1 MTGKKVPY
9 FCTFVLRIIKNQKD
23 MKKLLTILFA
33 LMLVTTASAA
43 TKALFLTGGQ
53 SNTDGRLAASTLP
66 SYLQSAN
73 NYCLA
78 CNQWP
83 YEEERLGVFYPYF
96 PTSGTLGQYGK
107 WAYDAV
113 TYYYIGQALQ
123 ETFYVAKTSYGG
135 TSIHPGV
142 SNSGGMV
149 NNAPFIEGYGSGYHW
164 SADPTFLAE
173 TSIAGTNFVKN
184 ETTYTGQSM
193 LLAWI
198 ANIDAAIDA
207 ITAQG
212 DTPDIKA
219 MIWHQGES
227 DRNAGV
233 YYDNLKAMVKYVRD
247 HLVEKT
253 GESKYATLPF
263 FCGTIPHAS
272 SLYSSAVE
280 KAFFTLED
288 EDANFHVIDLRDL
301 TMLSDTKHFDAP
313 SSELFGKRLYNS
325 MIDEGIIS
333 GDKLDVEYAQVDYSD
348 FGTDE
353 YIGETKTW
361 NFNAYTS
368 NLITST
374 TIQDNLYLHSNNS
387 NSRCF
392 LSQSSAVS
400 SVTFADGTEVN
411 VSRVLTSNN
420 GGSHQWSPSD
430 IVDTYN
436 ASKRFTLTVAANT
449 LYPGRFSVM
458 MSIPSATSEATKTA
472 KLIFNGKVVKELTFT
487 SNVPQELYFD
497 ATAAGTFYMYSESQ
511 FSLYAVRYV
520 PMVDRTSQ
528 RTITTDA
535 DGYAPFGNI
544 TGANLGL
551 PAGLTAW
558 AVAPSEESNEKVDMT
573 QLLGVDKGTAALLQ
587 GAPSTEY
594 VLPFAWNPQE
604 YEGENDM
611 TAQQTTDDIEETSG
625 EDFINYTFANK
636 QFTKVSTPV
645 NVAAGSA
652 YLSISNGVA
661 HCANSTLTFDEPEG
675 DAETTTDH
683 DFGTEVVV
691 SEAKTWTL
699 ESMTVPVYNGER
711 LSEYNGLYCY
721 TGGSNNR
728 SWKVT
733 GMTSTELS
741 FSDNAKATVT
751 KFYNLTNDY
760 ASTWSDPTVATTM
773 TAAGKNFGDYFAI
786 NALYPGTFYVLVSSS
801 SEIEREHRIYF
812 NGTKA
817 ATVTTNSTDVVELK
831 YTATEP
837 GTFVYFCG
845 RGNSR
850 VYAFRFVPTTDN
862 TALRQVTMNSEG
874 YATFTNIALAPLTL
888 PEGLEAYA
896 LLPGD
901 IDDDVTKKVSA
912 NVIGKGEAVLLK
924 GTANE
929 TYTLTIDNTQES
941 DVDAEN
947 LLAPV
952 LAWHKPLANNT
963 ETGNAQYVFDG
974 IQFNKADGK
983 TKVYQKQAIL
993 SVPMAN
999 VMTNYAVVKLTP
1011 SVVEYDFI
1019 DAYTL
1024 FGNDEVV
1031 TQEITW
1037 LTENMTTP
1045 GSDGVVQQ
1053 LNGLYGRGQSGSNN
1067 RSFFKA
1073 NGNGSATF
1081 SDGTAVNWTSHLYI
1095 NTGYSGAWSLSAS
1108 THANNTTCGDY
1119 LAINAGVAGTFYVL
1133 FSSKDASGDCTL
1145 DLYYEGTKAASATST
1160 GSGDIQEIKYDV
1172 TAAGTLL
1179 LDCRNTC
1186 RVYALRFVPSENKGV
1201 YNRVTPI
1208 GWGSMSLPYPA
1219 VVPDGT
1225 CVYYV
1230 SDYEDAEE
1238 TGTLTLTKVEAGGV
1252 IPAKQGFLFN
1262 GVKGLYRFE
1271 KSMTSGSWTDNML
1284 VGTAD
1289 VALTGYNSASATD
1302 PIYVLASLD
1311 ANAVGFKKFTG
1322 TSIAQYKAY
1331 LQLGTTATARAFRI
1345 EIEGETTDISA
1356 ALNDRKM
1363 INDKVFYNLQ
1373 GQQVAQPTKGLYIVN
1388 GKKVIVK

>member
-1 MTGKKVPY
+1 M
-9 FCTFVLRIIKNQKD
+9 
-23 MKKLLTILFA
+23 A
-33 LMLVTTASAA
+33 MLSVQAA

-53 SNTDGRLAASTLP
+53 SNTDGRLYSTTLP
-66 SYLQSAN
+66 AYLQSAN
-73 NYCLA
+73 ANCLVSYHA
-78 CNQWP
+78 A
-83 YEEERLGVFYPYF
+83 YSESRLGKFYAYF
-96 PTSGTLGQYGK
+96 PTSDGTGQPGR

-142 SNSGGMV
+142 SNSGGTV
-149 NNAPFIEGYGSGYHW
+149 NSAPFIDGYGSGYHW
-164 SADPTFLAE
+164 SADPTFLAA
-173 TSIAGTNFVKN
+173 TAIAGTNFVKN

-207 ITAQG
+207 IKAQG

-219 MIWHQGES
+219 IIWHQGES
-227 DRNAGV
+227 DRNAGG
-233 YYDNLKAMVKYVRD
+233 YYENLKAMVKYVRD

-253 GESKYATLPF
+253 GESKYSTLPF

-272 SLYSSAVE
+272 SLHSSAVE

-313 SSELFGKRLYNS
+313 SAELFGKRLYNR
-325 MIDEGIIS
+325 MIDESIIT

-353 YIGETKTW
+353 FVGETKTW

-368 NLITST
+368 NLVTNT
-374 TIQDNLYLHSNNS
+374 TIQDNLYLHSNGM

-392 LSQSSAVS
+392 LSQSPVVS
-400 SVTFADGTEVN
+400 SVTFADDTEVS
-411 VSRVLTSNN
+411 VSRVLTSNS
-420 GGSHQWSPSD
+420 GGAYGWSPSD
-430 IVDTYN
+430 IGDTDN
-436 ASKRFTLTVAANT
+436 ASKKRTLSIAANI

-458 MSIPSATSEATKTA
+458 MSVPSATSEATKIA

-487 SNVPQELYFD
+487 SNAPQELYYD
-497 ATAAGTFYMYSESQ
+497 ATAAGTIYMYSESQ

-520 PMVDRTSQ
+520 PTVDRTSQ
-528 RTITTDA
+528 RTVTTDA
-535 DGYAPFGNI
+535 NGYVPFGNI

-558 AVAPSEESNEKVDMT
+558 AVAPSAESNEKVEMT
-573 QLLGVDKGTAALLQ
+573 QILGVDKGTAALLQ

-594 VLPFAWNPQE
+594 VLPFAWTAVG

-611 TAQQTTDDIEETSG
+611 TAQQTTGEIEETSG

-645 NVAAGSA
+645 NVTAGSA
-652 YLSISNGVA
+652 YLSISNGAA
-661 HCANSTLTFDEPEG
+661 HCANSTLTFDEPEA
-675 DAETTTDH
+675 DAETTTAH

-699 ESMTVPVYNGER
+699 ESMTVPTYQDTEAV
-711 LSEYNGLYCY
+711 EYNGLYSKAQK
-721 TGGSNNR
+721 GSNNR
-728 SWKVT
+728 SWKT
-733 GMTSTELS
+733 GSISSTELS
-741 FSDNAKATVT
+741 FSDGAKATVT
-751 KFYNLTNDY
+751 RYYTLNND
-760 ASTWSDPTVATTM
+760 AGSSSTTATA
-773 TAAGKNFGDYFAI
+773 TAAVVGMNDYFAI
-786 NALYPGTFYVLVSSS
+786 NALYPGTFYVLVSSNGDK
-801 SEIEREHRIYF
+801 EKTHAIYF
-812 NGTKA
+812 NGSSVATK
-817 ATVTTNSTDVVELK
+817 TTTSSAVEELK
-831 YTATEP
+831 YTATEA
-837 GTFVYFCG
+837 GTFVYHSG
-845 RGNSR
+845 KTDAR

-862 TALRQVTMNSEG
+862 TALRQATMNDEG
-874 YATFTNIALAPLTL
+874 YAVFTNIALAPLTL

-901 IDDDVTKKVSA
+901 IDDDVVKKEGVT
-912 NVIGKGEAVLLK
+912 VIGKGEAVLLK

-929 TYTLTIDNTQES
+929 TYTMTIDNTRTS

-952 LAWHKPLANNT
+952 LAWYKPLANNS
-963 ETGNAQYVFDG
+963 ETGNAQYVFSG
-974 IQFNKADGK
+974 NQFTKADGT

-993 SVPMAN
+993 SVPTANLMAN
-999 VMTNYAVVKLTP
+999 YSTVKLTP
-1011 SVVEYDFI
+1011 VTVDYDFI
-1019 DAYTL
+1019 DAYAL
-1024 FGNDEVV
+1024 FGNDEAV
-1031 TQEITW
+1031 TQETIW
-1037 LTENMTTP
+1037 LTGNMTTP

-1053 LNGLYGRGQSGSNN
+1053 LNGLYGRGQNGSSN
-1067 RSFFKA
+1067 RSFYKA
-1073 NGNGSATF
+1073 SGNGSATF

-1095 NTGYSGAWSLSAS
+1095 NVGYSGGWTLNAS

-1119 LAINAGVAGTFYVL
+1119 LAANIAVPGKFYVL

-1145 DLYYEGTKAASATST
+1145 DLYYEGSKAASATST
-1160 GSGDIQEIKYDV
+1160 GSGDIKEIKYDV
-1172 TAAGTLL
+1172 TAAGTLV
-1179 LDCRNTC
+1179 LDCRQTC
-1186 RVYALRFVPSENKGV
+1186 RVYALRFVPASAGV
-1201 YNRVTPI
+1201 YNRVLPI

-1219 VVPDGT
+1219 VVPAGT

-1230 SDYEDAEE
+1230 SNYEDGNP
-1238 TGTLTLTKVEAGGV
+1238 TGTLTLTKVEAGGI
-1252 IPAKQGFLFN
+1252 IPAKAGFLFN

-1271 KSMTSGSWTDNML
+1271 KSTTPGSWEGNML

-1289 VALTGYNSASATD
+1289 AALTDYDANNATD

-1311 ANAVGFKKFTG
+1311 ANTAGFKKFSG
-1322 TSIAQYKAY
+1322 ASIERYKAY
-1331 LQLGTTATARAFRI
+1331 LQLGTAPTARAFRF
-1345 EIEGETTDISA
+1345 EAETTSISE
-1356 ALNDRKM
+1356 
-1363 INDKVFYNLQ
+1363 KVIVNSEQFATAQYYNLN
-1373 GQQVAQPTKGLYIVN
+1373 GQKVATPHKGLYIIN
-1388 GKKVIVK
+1388 GKKIIVK

>member
-1 MTGKKVPY
+1 
-9 FCTFVLRIIKNQKD
+9 
-23 MKKLLTILFA
+23 MKTTTLKTIVTVMLLIG
-33 LMLVTTASAA
+33 SAVIGMA
-43 TKALFLTGGQ
+43 ANKALFLTGGQ
-53 SNTDGRLAASTLP
+53 SNTDGRLQASTLP
-66 SYLQSAN
+66 SYLQTAN

-83 YEEERLGVFYPYF
+83 YEESRLGKFYAYY
-96 PTSGTLGQYGK
+96 PTSGTTGQYGK

-142 SNSGGMV
+142 SNSGGTV
-149 NNAPFIEGYGSGYHW
+149 NSAPFIDGYGSGYHW
-164 SADPTFLAE
+164 SADPTFLAS
-173 TSIAGTNFVKN
+173 TAIAGTNFVKN

-227 DRNAGV
+227 DRNAGG

-272 SLYSSAVE
+272 SLHSSAVE
-280 KAFFTLED
+280 KAFYTLQD

-313 SSELFGKRLYNS
+313 SAELFGKRLYNR
-325 MIDEGIIS
+325 MIDEHVIS
-333 GDKLDVEYAQVDYSD
+333 GDKLDVKYAQVDYSD

-353 YIGETKTW
+353 YVGETTTWSFDNQSGSFYSGSQTVDHMYLHGGGSTQRRFEFTTGQTAQVLTYPDSYVQNATSYVRSNLGSNITESTISDTW
-361 NFNAYTS
+361 NAS
-368 NLITST
+368 
-374 TIQDNLYLHSNNS
+374 HSGGN
-387 NSRCF
+387 CI
-392 LSQSSAVS
+392 
-400 SVTFADGTEVN
+400 GIN
-411 VSRVLTSNN
+411 V
-420 GGSHQWSPSD
+420 
-430 IVDTYN
+430 
-436 ASKRFTLTVAANT
+436 
-449 LYPGRFSVM
+449 LYPGTFTLNVA
-458 MSIPSATSEATKTA
+458 IETA
-472 KLIFNGKVVKELTFT
+472 EKYVSLYFNGKQVGK
-487 SNVPQELYFD
+487 
-497 ATAAGTFYMYSESQ
+497 ATCETANTIQQITYTATQAGTYYI
-511 FSLYAVRYV
+511 YANAAYKLWGARYV
-520 PMVDRTSQ
+520 PTTDRTSQ
-528 RTITTDA
+528 RTVTTDA
-535 DGYAPFGNI
+535 NGYAAFGNLS
-544 TGANLGL
+544 GANLGL

-594 VLPFAWNPQE
+594 VLPFAWTAQN

-611 TAQQTTDDIEETSG
+611 TAQQTTGDIEETSG

-645 NVAAGSA
+645 SVAAGSA
-652 YLSISNGVA
+652 YLSISNGAA
-661 HCANSTLTFDEPEG
+661 HCANSTLTFDEPE
-675 DAETTTDH
+675 AEALTAPAH
-683 DFGTEVVV
+683 DFGTEVVI

-728 SWKVT
+728 SWKT
-733 GMTSTELS
+733 SDMTSTELS

-760 ASTWSDPTVATTM
+760 VSSWSDPTVATTM
-773 TAAGKNFGDYFAI
+773 TAAGKNFSDYFAI
-786 NALYPGTFYVLVSSS
+786 NALYPGTFYALVSSGS
-801 SEIEREHRIYF
+801 DIDREHRIYF

-817 ATVTTNSTDVVELK
+817 ATVTTSSTDVVELK

-837 GTFVYFCG
+837 GTFIYFCG

-862 TALRQVTMNSEG
+862 TALRQATMDANG
-874 YATFTNIALAPLTL
+874 YATFGNIALASLTL

-901 IDDDVTKKVSA
+901 IDDDVAKKEAVT
-912 NVIGKGEAVLLK
+912 VIGKGEAVLLK
-924 GTANE
+924 GTANQ
-929 TYTLTIDNTQES
+929 TYTMTIDNTQTS
-941 DVDAEN
+941 DVNAEN
-947 LLAPV
+947 LLQPV
-952 LAWHKPLANNT
+952 LAWNKPLANNT
-963 ETGNAQYVFDG
+963 ETGNVQYIFDG
-974 IQFNKADGK
+974 TQFNKADGK

-993 SVPMAN
+993 SVPVANMMAK
-999 VMTNYAVVKLTP
+999 YDAVKLTP
-1011 SVVEYDFI
+1011 SAIAYDFI
-1019 DAYTL
+1019 DVYTL
-1024 FGNDEVV
+1024 FGNDEAV
-1031 TQEITW
+1031 TQETTW
-1037 LTENMTTP
+1037 LTGDMKTP
-1045 GSDGVVQQ
+1045 GSDGTVQQ

-1073 NGNGSATF
+1073 SGNGSASF

-1095 NTGYSGAWSLSAS
+1095 NASYSGDWTLNAS

-1119 LAINAGVAGTFYVL
+1119 LAANIAVPGTFFVL
-1133 FSSKDASGDCTL
+1133 FSSKDASENRTL

-1160 GSGDIQEIKYDV
+1160 GSGDIKEIKYNV
-1172 TAAGTLL
+1172 TAAGTLV

-1186 RVYALRFVPSENKGV
+1186 RVYALRFVPTNAGV
-1201 YNRVTPI
+1201 YNRVTAI
-1208 GWGSMSLPYPA
+1208 GWGTMSLPYPA

-1230 SDYEDAEE
+1230 SNYEDGDP
-1238 TGTLTLTKVEAGGV
+1238 TGTLTLTKVDAGGI
-1252 IPAKQGFLFN
+1252 IPAKAGFLFN

-1271 KSMTSGSWTDNML
+1271 KSMTPGSWTDNML
-1284 VGTAD
+1284 KSTAD
-1289 VALTGYNSASATD
+1289 AALTDYNAASATD
-1302 PIYVLASLD
+1302 PIYVLATID
-1311 ANAVGFKKFTG
+1311 ANTVGFKKFSG
-1322 TSIAQYKAY
+1322 TAIDQYKAY
-1331 LQLGTTATARAFRI
+1331 LQLGTQPQASAFRFD
-1345 EIEGETTDISA
+1345 IEGETTG
-1356 ALNDRKM
+1356 
-1363 INDKVFYNLQ
+1363 INTVQGSRFMVNGYYDLQ
-1373 GQQVAQPTKGLYIVN
+1373 GRKVANPTKGLYIVN
-1388 GKKVIVK
+1388 GKKVIIK

>member
-1 MTGKKVPY
+1 
-9 FCTFVLRIIKNQKD
+9 
-23 MKKLLTILFA
+23 MKKLLTFLFG
-33 LMLVTTASAA
+33 LMLVATASAA

-83 YEEERLGVFYPYF
+83 YEEARLGVFYPYY
-96 PTSGTLGQYGK
+96 PTSGTTGQYGK

-142 SNSGGMV
+142 SNSGGTV
-149 NNAPFIEGYGSGYHW
+149 NDKPFIEGYGSGYHW
-164 SADPTFLAE
+164 SADPTFLAA
-173 TSIAGTNFVKN
+173 TAIAGTNFVKN

-207 ITAQG
+207 IKAQG
-212 DTPDIKA
+212 NDVDIKA
-219 MIWHQGES
+219 IIWHQGES
-227 DRNAGV
+227 DRNAGG

-313 SSELFGKRLYNS
+313 SSELFGKRLYNR

-333 GDKLDVEYAQVDYSD
+333 GEKLDVEYAQVDYSD

-353 YIGETKTW
+353 FVGETKTW
-361 NFNAYTS
+361 DFNIYTS
-368 NLITST
+368 NLVTNT
-374 TIQDNLYLHSNNS
+374 TIQDNLYLHSNGM

-392 LSQSSAVS
+392 LSQSPTVS
-400 SVTFADGTEVN
+400 SVTFADATVVN
-411 VSRVLTSNN
+411 VSHVLTSNN
-420 GGSHQWSPSD
+420 GGAYGWSPSD
-430 IVDTYN
+430 IGDTDN
-436 ASKRFTLTVAANT
+436 ASKKRTLSIAANI

-487 SNVPQELYFD
+487 SSAPQELYFD

-520 PMVDRTSQ
+520 PTVDRTSQ

-551 PAGLTAW
+551 PSGLTAW

-587 GAPSTEY
+587 GTPSTEY
-594 VLPFAWNPQE
+594 VLPFAWTPQE

-611 TAQQTTDDIEETSG
+611 TAQQNTDDIEETSG

-652 YLSISNGVA
+652 YLSISNGAA
-661 HCANSTLTFDEPEG
+661 HCANSTLTFDEPEA
-675 DAETTTDH
+675 DALTTTAH

-691 SEAKTWTL
+691 GEARTWTL
-699 ESMTVPVYNGER
+699 ESMTVPTYQDTEAV
-711 LSEYNGLYCY
+711 EYNGLYSKAQK
-721 TGGSNNR
+721 GSNNR
-728 SWKVT
+728 SWKT
-733 GMTSTELS
+733 GSISSTELS
-741 FSDNAKATVT
+741 FSDDTKATVT
-751 KFYNLTNDY
+751 RYYTLSND
-760 ASTWSDPTVATTM
+760 AGSSSTSATA
-773 TAAGKNFGDYFAI
+773 TAANVGMNDYFAI
-786 NALYPGTFYVLVSSS
+786 NTLYPGTFYALVSSGS
-801 SEIEREHRIYF
+801 DAEKSHAIYF
-812 NGTKA
+812 NGTSV
-817 ATVTTNSTDVVELK
+817 ATKTTTSTTIEELK
-831 YTATEP
+831 YTATEA
-837 GTFVYFCG
+837 GTFVYHSG
-845 RGNSR
+845 KSGSR

-874 YATFTNIALAPLTL
+874 YATFTNIALASLTL

-929 TYTLTIDNTQES
+929 TYTLTIDNTQTS

-947 LLAPV
+947 LLQPV

-993 SVPMAN
+993 SVPTAN

-1037 LTENMTTP
+1037 LTGNMTTP

-1095 NTGYSGAWSLSAS
+1095 NADYSGGWTLNAS

-1133 FSSKDASGDCTL
+1133 FSSKDASQERTL

-1160 GSGDIQEIKYDV
+1160 GSGDIKEIRYDV
-1172 TAAGTLL
+1172 TAAGTLV

-1230 SDYEDAEE
+1230 SDYEDGAE
-1238 TGTLTLTKVEAGGV
+1238 TGTLTLTKVDAGGI
-1252 IPAKQGFLFN
+1252 IPAKAGFLFN

-1271 KSMTSGSWTDNML
+1271 KSMTPGSWTDNML
-1284 VGTAD
+1284 KSTAD
-1289 VALTGYNSASATD
+1289 AALTGYDYTNATD
-1302 PIYVLASLD
+1302 PVYVLASLD
-1311 ANAVGFKKFTG
+1311 ANTAGFKKFTG

-1331 LQLGTTATARAFRI
+1331 LQLGTTPTARAFRF
-1345 EIEGETTDISA
+1345 EIEGETTGVQELKD
-1356 ALNDRKM
+1356 
-1363 INDKVFYNLQ
+1363 
-1373 GQQVAQPTKGLYIVN
+1373 
-1388 GKKVIVK
+1388 